1 MACLRMEPENLL
13 KDKTG
18 ALKNLLK
25 GRRVSKLQ
33 NLENSMMMSPLKKG
47 DGRGKQIDLFNDV
60 HGVNYEEDKENSIVQ
75 LEGRKAR
82 NDRTM

>member
-82 NDRTM
+82 DRTT